1 MPANLTAQ
9 YHKAEEQYRQA
20 QTPEEELRGLE
31 LMLRE
36 IPKHKGTDKL
46 QAELKHKISR
56 AKEEVE
62 TSKKSG
68 GKKGAGIKIPRQGA
82 GRVVIIGGPNS
93 GKSQLL
99 ASLTRAT
106 PEIAPYPFTTREV
119 QPGMMAWEDISVQ
132 LLDTPPIT
140 VDVFDTNLLGIIRGS
155 DLVLLMVD
163 LGDDDGIDQLQQVL
177 DRLNATKTRLARES
191 SLDEEDIG
199 LSFTQAILV
208 LNKIDLPD
216 AVDRLALLREFVTVD
231 LPELQISA
239 QEKTGL
245 PELVETIIQKLD
257 IVRVY
262 TKLPNKKEAD
272 YDRPFTLRRG
282 GTLLDVAE
290 MVHRDIAENFKYARV
305 WGTGVIGGSQLKG
318 DYVVHD
324 KDVVEIH
331 V

>member
-239 QEKTGL
+239 QEKIGL